1 MSQII
6 AKVYDTDS
14 ALLGP
19 GPLYHIVDPEVT
31 EILDNPGDVTF
42 SVPAGDDR
50 SASTIGASTARTVE
64 LVYLAPNG
72 IAAAVVGTGSI
83 RGGSSSLEFRPDGQY
98 IRYRLPQTLGELAWA
113 TTCPQHDYD
122 GVALSAML
130 ENEIGALKGLLSSS
144 WGAVGWSL
152 GTCSPDK
159 TEIFEFNGE
168 TVLTAIR
175 HMAEDV
181 GTSTPYHFRETP
193 GTARSLDFG
202 TFGTDSGVRVHQALV
217 AAESWHE
224 NTRALVISG
233 NMRKAE
239 DRSQIVNW
247 MIPLAANREDAT
259 PEIRLSLEFCSLS
272 SPYTVGTMTDPNGN
286 TRYYI
291 TDATSAAAYGER
303 REVWFRN
310 DIRAASEDP
319 TELEENANIL
329 YYRAVARML
338 AYKDPITTYS
348 CEVID
353 PSGQAA
359 GAFGVGDKVR
369 LVFEGMVWRRD
380 APVSYESIDALYMVT
395 KRTSRWSRDG
405 VRRMSLDLSA
415 TGTAGLTNTNVLR
428 GMNSHLHW
436 LWRTKK

>member
-1 MSQII
+1 MTQII
-6 AKVYDTDS
+6 AKVYDS
-14 ALLGP
+14 SNALLGA

-31 EILDNPGDVTF
+31 EILDNPGEVSF

-50 SASTIGASTARTVE
+50 AESTIEAATARTVE
-64 LVYLAPNG
+64 LVYLAPD
-72 IAAAVVGTGSI
+72 APTVAVVGTAAAQ
-83 RGGSSSLEFRPDGQY
+83 GGSKTLEFRPDGQY
-98 IRYRLPQTLGELAWA
+98 YRYRLPQTLGELAWA

-144 WGAVGWSL
+144 WGAVGWEL

-159 TEIFEFNGE
+159 VEIFEFNGE

-193 GTARSLDFG
+193 GVARDLDFG
-202 TFGTDSGVRVHQALV
+202 TFGTDSGVRVHQAMV
-217 AAESWHE
+217 ASRDWKN
-224 NTRALVISG
+224 NTLSLVISG
-233 NMRKAE
+233 NLKKTV

-247 MIPLAANREDAT
+247 MIPLGANREDAT
-259 PEIRLSLEFCSLS
+259 PEIRLSLEFCTLS
-272 SPYTVGTMTDPNGN
+272 SPYAVATMTDPNGN

-303 REVWFRN
+303 REVLFRN
-310 DIRAASEDP
+310 DVRAASEDP
-319 TELEENANIL
+319 SELEEEANRL
-329 YYRAVARML
+329 YYKAVARMI
-338 AYKDPITTYS
+338 AYKDPITTYT
-348 CEVID
+348 CECID

-359 GAFGVGDKVR
+359 GAFGVGDDVR
-369 LVFEGMVWRRD
+369 LVFRGMVLRHD
-380 APVSYESIDALYMVT
+380 APVMYEDIDSLLMVT
-395 KRTSRWSRDG
+395 KRTSRWSREG
-405 VRRMSLDLSA
+405 VRRITLDLSS
-415 TGTAGLTNTNVLR
+415 TGTVGLTNTNVLR
-428 GMNSHLHW
+428 NFHSSLHW